1 MSDRILGAVCVVA
14 GVGMAWAAHGY
25 AAEISYE
32 PVGPRAFPLLLSAFM
47 VACGAWL
54 VLRPG
59 PAPAHQSGAGAPAGS
74 GANAPR
80 WQHLKPLALALAAI
94 AVYVA
99 LFRWLGFPLATALM
113 ALPVGM
119 AFGGTWRQSLA
130 GGAGM
135 GVVLFLMFDK
145 LLDVVLP
152 TGLLSFI
159 LGGR

>member
-1 MSDRILGAVCVVA
+1 MSDRILGAVAVA
-14 GVGMAWAAHGY
+14 VGASMAWAAHGY

-47 VACGAWL
+47 VAAGAWL
-54 VLRPG
+54 VVRPG
-59 PAPAHQSGAGAPAGS
+59 AAAATHSPAEDASV
-74 GANAPR
+74 NR

-99 LFRWLGFPLATALM
+99 LFQWLGFPLATALM

-130 GGAGM
+130 GGVGL
-135 GVVLFLMFDK
+135 GVVLYLMFDK
-145 LLDVVLP
+145 LLDVILP
-152 TGLLSFI
+152 TGLLAFI
-159 LGGR
+159 FGGR